1 LIKHPKD
8 FWTGVIFL
16 VFGLS
21 AVLIGRDY
29 VMGTAGKMGPAYFPT
44 VLGGLL
50 SVVGAVGV
58 FRSFKRVGEKIE
70 KFHLK
75 ELFIVLAAVVLFGV
89 LMRGAGLAPA
99 AVVVDHDQR
108 LRQPGI
114 QVARGVAAGPGH
126 GGFCSAGIR
135 QATGAALASFR
146 ALASVLNRYTQW
158 RF

>member
-1 LIKHPKD
+1 MPHLIKHPKD

-29 VMGTAGKMGPAYFPT
+29 EMGTAGKMGPAYFPT

-50 SVVGAVGV
+50 SIIGGIAV
-58 FRSFKRVGEKIE
+58 FRSFKRVGEQIE

-99 AVVVDHDQR
+99 AVVLIMISAYASPQFKWHEALLLALGMAGFAV
-108 LRQPGI
+108 LVFVKLLGLPL
-114 QVARGVAAGPGH
+114 QVFGPWLQ
-126 GGFCSAGIR
+126 F
-135 QATGAALASFR
+135 
-146 ALASVLNRYTQW
+146 
-158 RF
+158 

>member
-1 LIKHPKD
+1 MLSFVKHPKD

-29 VMGTAGKMGPAYFPT
+29 AMGTAGKMGPAYFPT

-50 SVVGAVGV
+50 TLIGGIAVV
-58 FRSFKRVGEKIE
+58 RSLRRLGEPIE

-75 ELFIVLAAVVLFGV
+75 ELFIVLSAVVLFGV

-99 AVVVDHDQR
+99 AVVLIV
-108 LRQPGI
+108 I
-114 QVARGVAAGPGH
+114 SAYAAPQFKWHEALILAGGMALFAVLVFVKLLGLPMPIFGPWLQ
-126 GGFCSAGIR
+126 F
-135 QATGAALASFR
+135 
-146 ALASVLNRYTQW
+146 
-158 RF
+158 

>member
-1 LIKHPKD
+1 MPHLIKHPKD

-21 AVLIGRDY
+21 TVLIGRDY
-29 VMGTAGKMGPAYFPT
+29 AMGTAGKMGPAYFPT

-50 SVVGAVGV
+50 SVVGGIAV

-75 ELFIVLAAVVLFGV
+75 ELFIVLAAVVLFGL

-99 AVVVDHDQR
+99 AVV
-108 LRQPGI
+108 LI
-114 QVARGVAAGPGH
+114 MI
-126 GGFCSAGIR
+126 SAYASP
-135 QATGAALASFR
+135 QFKWSEALLLALEQSRPLR
-146 ALASVLNRYTQW
+146 ALFCRGTAWSSG
-158 RF
+158 